1 MSTFLQSS
9 VEIEEYL
16 PQSMT
21 SADSTAIVLYSLSL
35 RSIWVLS
42 NDIPVAYGIFFCL
55 LSRGKSMVKGLKNKT
70 KQKNTNKLVKSRR
83 AKNQGLGSI
92 HLTF

>member
-1 MSTFLQSS
+1 
-9 VEIEEYL
+9 
-16 PQSMT
+16 MT

-70 KQKNTNKLVKSRR
+70 KQNKKTQTNWLNHAERKIKAL
-83 AKNQGLGSI
+83 ALFI
-92 HLTF
+92 

>member
-1 MSTFLQSS
+1 
-9 VEIEEYL
+9 
-16 PQSMT
+16 MT

-42 NDIPVAYGIFFCL
+42 NDNPVAYAIFFCL
-55 LSRGKSMVKGLKNKT
+55 LSRGKGLKNKKT
-70 KQKNTNKLVKSRR
+70 QKNTNKLVKSRR